1 MYIFINQQIIIVNL
15 IIYIQLTGIIKKWDE
30 NNLDKE
36 VEHHR
41 RHRYV
46 VDYNISCQK
55 EAK

>member
-15 IIYIQLTGIIKKWDE
+15 IIYIQLTGFIKKWDE
-30 NNLDKE
+30 DNLNKE
-36 VEHHR
+36 EEHHR

-46 VDYNISCQK
+46 VDNNISCQK